1 MLAPSCSFGRAVH
14 APKGRNELSSPTHS
28 QGSLWKLGWKQPG
41 HTAELRGQCL
51 RERNIDQPILGSG
64 GFPSLSRDTAENP
77 AQPNRSFSLG
87 SKENLEQ
94 AVTLKQPTV
103 RPAVLSLVAQG
114 ISPSKADAVVVAAEL
129 PTLHLKIPSHTS
141 VWPNPFHLLP
151 STETQP
157 WLNSIDN

>member
-1 MLAPSCSFGRAVH
+1 M
-14 APKGRNELSSPTHS
+14 
-28 QGSLWKLGWKQPG
+28 
-41 HTAELRGQCL
+41 
-51 RERNIDQPILGSG
+51 
-64 GFPSLSRDTAENP
+64 
-77 AQPNRSFSLG
+77 G

-114 ISPSKADAVVVAAEL
+114 IAPSKADAVVVAAEL